1 MMKVN
6 NVINRPEKNTHKTS
20 NILLTPFESIIVTL
34 EKEDDDDN
42 DDDGEICLPPW
53 LFSLG
58 ARMSSKLW
66 VPISTCLSRS

>member
-34 EKEDDDDN
+34 EKDDDD

>member
-6 NVINRPEKNTHKTS
+6 NVINRSEKNTHETI

-34 EKEDDDDN
+34 EKEDDDD
-42 DDDGEICLPPW
+42 DIDDGEICLPPW
-53 LFSLG
+53 FSLG

>member
-6 NVINRPEKNTHKTS
+6 VINKSEKNIHETI

-34 EKEDDDDN
+34 EKEDDDDD

>member
-6 NVINRPEKNTHKTS
+6 VIKKSEKNTHETI

-34 EKEDDDDN
+34 EKEDDDDD

>member
-34 EKEDDDDN
+34 EKDDDDD

>member
-6 NVINRPEKNTHKTS
+6 NVKNRPEKNTHKTS

-34 EKEDDDDN
+34 EKDDDDD

>member
-6 NVINRPEKNTHKTS
+6 NVINRSEKNTHETI

-42 DDDGEICLPPW
+42 DDDGEIYLPPW

>member
-34 EKEDDDDN
+34 EKEDDDD
-42 DDDGEICLPPW
+42 DIDDGEICLPPW

>member
-1 MMKVN
+1 MKVH
-6 NVINRPEKNTHKTS
+6 VINKSEKNTHETI

-34 EKEDDDDN
+34 EKEDDDDD

>member
-34 EKEDDDDN
+34 EKEEDDD

>member
-34 EKEDDDDN
+34 EKEDDDDD
-42 DDDGEICLPPW
+42 DDDGEIYLPPW

>member
-6 NVINRPEKNTHKTS
+6 VINRSEKNTHETI

-34 EKEDDDDN
+34 EKEDDDDDN
-42 DDDGEICLPPW
+42 DDGEICLPPW